1 MLFKVATTGAF
12 GHGGAFCENND
23 LQSLTI
29 SAKKLYYT
37 CSTEFQIRL
46 LPHISALFM
55 PFSVKHN

>member
-29 SAKKLYYT
+29 FAKKLYYT
-37 CSTEFQIRL
+37 CSTEF
-46 LPHISALFM
+46 
-55 PFSVKHN
+55 